1 MWISCVMTL
10 QITDNVKLKLAMLTA
25 RWGYYNDVGEGL
37 DRIGAVMAV
46 LLCSLIEDR
55 DITKVDWL

>member
-1 MWISCVMTL
+1 MTL